1 MGLGAEHSH
10 VSARDRLPP
19 QEVRLYEPKKMGLIE
34 TPLDERG
41 LVDLNGL
48 VEIAKQTVDAS
59 YDWTSRENDVHHL
72 QWVGRYYDIASAF
85 LDVDAQAFRNLV
97 NRKAYVPRVFHNWI
111 HHITMPPPVPAAEVM
126 QYSIDAQR
134 VAVSLAR
141 TAGLAAKLTRRPG
154 LSDVQ
159 LRRRLDE
166 EFINYN
172 VYIENAREVPREFS
186 LLALEEVE
194 AQSIEQMLAANKR
207 LGRLALD
214 RVPIV
219 NRQIR
224 PAA

>member
-1 MGLGAEHSH
+1 
-10 VSARDRLPP
+10 
-19 QEVRLYEPKKMGLIE
+19 
-34 TPLDERG
+34 
-41 LVDLNGL
+41 
-48 VEIAKQTVDAS
+48 
-59 YDWTSRENDVHHL
+59 
-72 QWVGRYYDIASAF
+72 
-85 LDVDAQAFRNLV
+85 
-97 NRKAYVPRVFHNWI
+97 
-111 HHITMPPPVPAAEVM
+111 MPPPVPAAEVM

-154 LSDVQ
+154 LSDAQ